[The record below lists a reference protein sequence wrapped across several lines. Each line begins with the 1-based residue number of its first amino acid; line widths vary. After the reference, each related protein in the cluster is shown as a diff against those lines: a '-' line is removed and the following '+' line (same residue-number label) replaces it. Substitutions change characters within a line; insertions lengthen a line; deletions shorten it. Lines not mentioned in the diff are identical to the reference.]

1 LADANKVVELKPDW
15 PKGHTRKAAALHGQ
29 GDLGTHS
36 DFVEMLLTAAVAAH
50 DAYEDALKL
59 DPNNVQ
65 AKSGLDS
72 LKRAMENEGGG
83 NPMASFAHMFK
94 DPALY
99 AKLARNPRTSAL
111 LADAEFMNKLQRFQQ
126 DPNSLGAS
134 DLQDPRF
141 LQVLGV
147 MMGMDIQMGGPGSE
161 AEERMK
167 SATAAQAEDD
177 EMPDAAPDAKQPEPE
192 PEQEPEDEEAKEKK
206 AAKAKADE
214 EKSLGT
220 ASYKKRDFDAAIEH
234 YTKAWEIY
242 KDITY
247 LTNLGAAYFEKGD
260 YEACIETCKKAVAE
274 GREVL
279 ADFKL
284 IAK

>member
-1 LADANKVVELKPDW
+1 M
-15 PKGHTRKAAALHGQ
+15 
-29 GDLGTHS
+29 S
-36 DFVEMLLTAAVAAH
+36 LTAIVAAH

-59 DPNNVQ
+59 DPNNAQ
-65 AKSGLDS
+65 AKSGLES

-83 NPMASFAHMFK
+83 NPMASFAQMFK

-99 AKLARNPRTSAL
+99 AKLGRNPRTSAL

-161 AEERMK
+161 AEERMR

-177 EMPDAAPDAKQPEPE
+177 EMPDAAPDTKQPEPE
-192 PEQEPEDEEAKEKK
+192 PEVEDEEEKEKK

-214 EKSLGT
+214 EKNLGT
-220 ASYKKRDFDAAIEH
+220 ANYKKRDFDAAIEH
-234 YTKAWEIY
+234 YSKAWELY

-260 YEACIETCKKAVAE
+260 YQTCIETCKKAVTE
-274 GREVL
+274 GREVH

-284 IAK
+284 ISK

>member
-1 LADANKVVELKPDW
+1 M
-15 PKGHTRKAAALHGQ
+15 
-29 GDLGTHS
+29 S
-36 DFVEMLLTAAVAAH
+36 LTAIVAAH
-50 DAYEDALKL
+50 EAYEDALKL
-59 DPNNVQ
+59 DPNNAQ
-65 AKSGLDS
+65 AKSGLES

-83 NPMASFAHMFK
+83 NPMASFAQMFK

-99 AKLARNPRTSAL
+99 AKLGRNPRTSAL
-111 LADAEFMNKLQRFQQ
+111 LADGEFMSKLQRFQQ

-147 MMGMDIQMGGPGSE
+147 MMGMDIQMGGPGFESRSRE
-161 AEERMK
+161 SR
-167 SATAAQAEDD
+167 STNTAAQAEDD

-192 PEQEPEDEEAKEKK
+192 PEVEDEEEKEKK

-214 EKSLGT
+214 EKNLGT
-220 ASYKKRDFDAAIEH
+220 ANYKKRDFDAAIEH
-234 YTKAWEIY
+234 YSKAWELY

-260 YEACIETCKKAVAE
+260 YQTCIETCKKAVAE
-274 GREVL
+274 GREVH